1 MYAPLVYVDSRPQ
14 DPAKEYQPRGMA
26 LVTIAAPETGP
37 VAYREGGLVIPGT
50 EVPYGGFATLL
61 GFPSTTTV
69 HGRSETRDVY
79 LIGAAQDGLQLAR
92 VGVDDMTDYSKFVYF
107 DPQTGGYSSN
117 PPALNTTVT
126 SKLYMPG
133 TFTSGDI
140 FYSQQF
146 LCSRKLASRLIA
158 AGPYFHTYLMV
169 YFNRMVDST
178 FYIRYLDLEKPLG
191 ESTDNTRTQII
202 RSHPL

>member
-26 LVTIAAPETGP
+26 LVKIAAPETGP

-61 GFPSTTTV
+61 GFPSTTTARA
-69 HGRSETRDVY
+69 RSETRDVY
-79 LIGAAQDGLQLAR
+79 LIGAAQEGLQLAR
-92 VGVDDMTDYSKFVYF
+92 VGLDDMADYSKFVYF
-107 DPQTGGYSSN
+107 DPQIRDFSST
-117 PPALNTTVT
+117 PPAPNTTVA

-133 TFTSGDI
+133 TFTSGNI
-140 FYSQQF
+140 FYSQRF
-146 LCSRKLASRLIA
+146 LCGGKYASRLIA

-191 ESTDNTRTQII
+191 ESADSART
-202 RSHPL
+202 